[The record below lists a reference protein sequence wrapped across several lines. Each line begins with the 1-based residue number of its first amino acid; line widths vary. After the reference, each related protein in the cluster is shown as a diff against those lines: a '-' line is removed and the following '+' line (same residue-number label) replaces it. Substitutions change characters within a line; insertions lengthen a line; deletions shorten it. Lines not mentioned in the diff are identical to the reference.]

1 MDIVRQTDAVGHKI
15 DATIIVD
22 ETTIIKNNIIY
33 KSFKDNINPPSIQTS
48 GINGYTQVSNN
59 IYNHYMQLRAQ
70 SNLPHTLSHLLSFS
84 YSWNTIEKILLE
96 KYDKQKVQGNT
107 ITREEIRDILPD
119 DFIWQP
125 NDMFSK
131 NIGDIFFS
139 YAQKLS
145 EQKVK
150 CYDNKTELDAN
161 FLTSE
166 PWTTLNELFNDLKFE
181 YNFKKDYK
189 IIKAEIDEPE
199 LYPVLKNGDIDKKN
213 PRQLSDLSD
222 GEKAILSLSFAS
234 LNNDKMED
242 TVLLLDEYDAT
253 LNPSLIKMFFAVIE
267 KFFIKKNILVI
278 IVTHSTAT
286 LSLAPDYATF
296 YEIFKPND
304 TEKRILPVKREDY
317 QELRTANENFY
328 KIIDNHETRTKEILE
343 NYAKLESQ
351 NKSLQE
357 KIIKSLKPIIITEG
371 KTDVWHLKAALKAL
385 KITDIDFEFADIDFV
400 EWGDSEL
407 KKYLESLAKLPN
419 THKIIGIFDR
429 DVSDIVKGIE
439 NNGQKYKSYGNNVY
453 AFCIPVPSH
462 RTDYSNISIE
472 FYYTDNELKKEH
484 NKKCLYF
491 DNEVDKIDTIIN
503 NSIKETTFQLAKPI
517 RTEKEYSKKICDNN
531 IGNSDFMHSKTKF
544 AELIEKDKEFV
555 KGVNFN
561 EFHLIFETIK
571 EILSL

>member
-1 MDIVRQTDAVGHKI
+1 
-15 DATIIVD
+15 
-22 ETTIIKNNIIY
+22 
-33 KSFKDNINPPSIQTS
+33 
-48 GINGYTQVSNN
+48 
-59 IYNHYMQLRAQ
+59 
-70 SNLPHTLSHLLSFS
+70 
-84 YSWNTIEKILLE
+84 
-96 KYDKQKVQGNT
+96 
-107 ITREEIRDILPD
+107 
-119 DFIWQP
+119 
-125 NDMFSK
+125 MFSK

-139 YAQKLS
+139 YAQKLN

-189 IIKAEIDEPE
+189 IINAEIDTQPQ
-199 LYPVLKNGDIDKKN
+199 LYPALKNGDIDESN

-234 LNNDKMED
+234 LNNDKMEG

-317 QELRTANENFY
+317 RELRTANENFY

-343 NYAKLESQ
+343 DYAKLESQ

-371 KTDVWHLKAALKAL
+371 KTDVCHLEAALKTL
-385 KITDIDFEFADIDFV
+385 KITDIDFEFADMNAV
-400 EWGDSEL
+400 ECGDSEL
-407 KKYLESLAKLPN
+407 KKCLESLTKLPN
-419 THKIIGIFDR
+419 NQRIIGIFDR

-439 NNGQKYKSYGNNVY
+439 SNGQKYKSYGNNVY

-491 DNEVDKIDTIIN
+491 DNEVDEIRN
-503 NSIKETTFQLAKPI
+503 NSTKETTLQLASPI
-517 RTEKEYSKKICDNN
+517 REHKELSKKIYDKDIGSCDF
-531 IGNSDFMHSKTKF
+531 IHSKTKF
-544 AELIEKDKEFV
+544 AELIEADEEFV
-555 KGVNFN
+555 KGVKFN